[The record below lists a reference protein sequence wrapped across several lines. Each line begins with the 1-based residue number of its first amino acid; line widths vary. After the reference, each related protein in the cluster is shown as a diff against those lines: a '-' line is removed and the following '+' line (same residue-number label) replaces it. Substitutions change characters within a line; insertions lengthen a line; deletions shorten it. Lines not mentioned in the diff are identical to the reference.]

1 MSFGSEIQTTWL
13 IGVAIVVFVVFLLA
27 RFNRRKLSALW
38 RRWENMPR
46 HIYAFTNSV
55 LFGLLAAGYKGVG
68 REVEFWAWSLIAAI
82 CLAQGIYF
90 FLNRN
95 KPVDDSPAAERR
107 RATLGALWSFALLLP
122 LAWVIAQAANGEE
135 IEGAVWALSIGA
147 ATAGALGLFDS
158 ARKWIAPKARET

>member
-1 MSFGSEIQTTWL
+1 MIFGSEGQTAWL
-13 IGVAIVVFVVFLLA
+13 IGVATAIFVVFLLA

-38 RRWENMPR
+38 RRWENLPR
-46 HIYAFTNSV
+46 HIHAFTSSV
-55 LFGLLAAGYKGVG
+55 LFGLLAAGSKGVG

-82 CLAQGIYF
+82 HLAQGIYF
-90 FLNRN
+90 LLNRN

-122 LAWVIAQAANGEE
+122 LAWVIAQAANGAE
-135 IEGAVWALSIGA
+135 IEGAAWALSTGA

-158 ARKWIAPKARET
+158 VRRRAPKARET